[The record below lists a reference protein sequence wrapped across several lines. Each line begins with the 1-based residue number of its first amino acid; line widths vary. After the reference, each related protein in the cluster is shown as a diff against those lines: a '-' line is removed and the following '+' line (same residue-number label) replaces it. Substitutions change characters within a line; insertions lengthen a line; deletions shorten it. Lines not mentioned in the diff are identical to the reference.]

1 MGQKRDSGD
10 LDVILERDRRTG
22 KNSRSR
28 NGYRNGNGSYR
39 SGSTGRNYSA
49 GRRSTEDV
57 QLWTEGRRRNAAPDR
72 QKSREAEQRYRREL
86 RRKRRRRQQIIARLL
101 TGTVMLALG
110 VAIVAGLWK
119 IGGSIWDRAGQE
131 ESVTAMQFQKE
142 QQMIEENQ
150 LDKPPI
156 VENFLTPNEYSRPGE
171 PLLEVTELFVH
182 YTANAGTSAAQNR
195 SYFENLGITGETS
208 ASAHFVI
215 GYEGEIIQCIP
226 LDEIAYAVKEHN
238 YNSISIECCYL
249 EEDGRFTE
257 ATYQSLL
264 ALLGWLMN
272 EYDLGPSAVQRHYD
286 TCGKL
291 CPKYYVEHEDAWM
304 QLKEDLKAY
313 IS

>member
-1 MGQKRDSGD
+1 MGRNRDGGD
-10 LDVILERDRRTG
+10 LDMILERNGRARRSG
-22 KNSRSR
+22 RSS
-28 NGYRNGNGSYR
+28 NGSQSR
-39 SGSTGRNYSA
+39 GGRNENGSTGRSRTA
-49 GRRSTEDV
+49 GQRGAEDV
-57 QLWTEGRRRNAAPDR
+57 QLWTDERVKGAASVR
-72 QKSREAEQRYRREL
+72 QRSREAEQRYRREQ

-101 TGTVMLALG
+101 VGTIMLVLG
-110 VAIVAGLWK
+110 VAVVAGLWK
-119 IGGSIWDRAGQE
+119 IGRSIWQKTERKD
-131 ESVTAMQFQKE
+131 SMTAMQFQQE
-142 QQMIEENQ
+142 LDLIEENQ
-150 LDKPPI
+150 SDKPFI
-156 VENFLTPNEYSRPGE
+156 VEDFLTPNEYSRPGE
-171 PLLEVTELFVH
+171 PLPEVTEIFVH

-249 EEDGRFTE
+249 DEDGRFTD

-264 ALLGWLMN
+264 KLLGWLMK
-272 EYDLGPSAVQRHYD
+272 EYNLGPSAIQRHYD

-291 CPKYYVEHEDAWM
+291 CPKYYVEHEDAWIK
-304 QLKEDLKAY
+304 LLEDLKAY